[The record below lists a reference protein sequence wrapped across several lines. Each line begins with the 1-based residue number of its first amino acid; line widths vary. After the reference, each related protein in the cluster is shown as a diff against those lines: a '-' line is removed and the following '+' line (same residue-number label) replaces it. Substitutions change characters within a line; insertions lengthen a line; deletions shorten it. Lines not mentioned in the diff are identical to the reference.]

1 MIRIP
6 KRFYDDHC
14 ERDLEAP
21 EILKETKAHYW
32 VAVDENLAEL
42 LYDAH
47 FYSDRSHFD
56 QPELFG
62 LVTSAITTAKAIEK
76 HFIDEKINLF
86 VFVTQKSA

>member
-32 VAVDENLAEL
+32 IAADQHLAEL
-42 LYDAH
+42 LSDAE
-47 FYSDRSHFD
+47 FYSDYEHF
-56 QPELFG
+56 PNSLG
-62 LVTSAITTAKAIEK
+62 LITSAIATAKAIEK
-76 HFIDEKINLF
+76 HLIDKKETE
-86 VFVTQKSA
+86 VS